1 MGGKGATE
9 GQGGVKEGETAE
21 AEVKEV
27 KEVKDREVVKEG
39 MAGEVGSVVSLL
51 RDNSWTFFFARTM

>member
-27 KEVKDREVVKEG
+27 KEVKDRETAEG